1 MPISETAAVRLVE
14 RLARELQQRQRHIN
28 DWNDLYNGQH
38 RLVFASDT
46 WEKLHAD
53 RYANFADNWC
63 GVVANSPAE
72 RLVLSGIRM
81 PDATAPD
88 DELWRVWQV
97 NGGDAESSAAFIDVQ
112 VASRSFALVWGD
124 DPVEVTFESP
134 SEVIVAYEPGSHR
147 KRTAALKVWQEDEH
161 VEHATL
167 YLADEVWKFKRLT
180 NAAELEIPGKDPIR
194 WRPRELPDEPN
205 PQRNPMGEVPV
216 VELPNRPRLD
226 GTAVSEVAGVG
237 SMQHAINLLWAYL
250 FTTADF
256 ASFPQ
261 RVVMGQDKPKIPV
274 LDEDGQVVGQRDV
287 PLERF
292 GQDRVV
298 WLTGQK
304 TSIDQWDAADLKQFT
319 DIIEVQVGHVAA
331 QTRTPQHYLVGKMA
345 NLSAEALVAAESGLV
360 KKVEEQQMFLGPRIQ
375 EIFRLVALAKDDR
388 GKADAIMAGK
398 VLWRDA
404 ESRSETQVADKII
417 KLRQAGFPFKYL
429 IEEYGVSPTDAAR
442 IIRLKNEELQEAA
455 QRDVAAL
462 MGGTGLGDGGE

>member
-1 MPISETAAVRLVE
+1 M
-14 RLARELQQRQRHIN
+14 
-28 DWNDLYNGQH
+28 
-38 RLVFASDT
+38 
-46 WEKLHAD
+46 
-53 RYANFADNWC
+53 
-63 GVVANSPAE
+63 
-72 RLVLSGIRM
+72 
-81 PDATAPD
+81 
-88 DELWRVWQV
+88 
-97 NGGDAESSAAFIDVQ
+97 
-112 VASRSFALVWGD
+112 ASRSFALVWGD

-180 NAAELEIPGKDPIR
+180 NATELEIPGKDPIR